1 MDKLKFN
8 KYDFL
13 FKAIYIIALL
23 IVTFL
28 GILINL
34 YQENPTEFLKTVIT
48 VYIFGMI
55 SSGIAILYILDRDRK
70 D

>member
-13 FKAIYIIALL
+13 FIAIYIIALL

>member
-13 FKAIYIIALL
+13 FIAIYIIALL

-28 GILINL
+28 GILINF

-55 SSGIAILYILDRDRK
+55 SSGIAILSILDRDRK

>member
-13 FKAIYIIALL
+13 FIAIYIIALL

-48 VYIFGMI
+48 VYIFGII